1 MEIITIQV
9 KECWGLGL
17 AFFRPSCERKSKL
30 PFFSLETEPGK
41 GSFITSLLIKGKWE
55 ILGNVNRYKIRGW
68 GFYSMK
74 SMCYILLET
83 HDDSLCRW
91 KWDEEKAVQ
100 IHGSNDFCVPSMQS
114 EPKGECTAGRWSCSP
129 LMTLES
135 WLAKGKSKLSCVS
148 VSYLAKMGEKSNRL
162 TQASVEDQRG
172 IRLQLDSW
180 PFPWVGG
187 AGDKLSW
194 MTICS
199 WFIHTFKMRAS

>member
-1 MEIITIQV
+1 M
-9 KECWGLGL
+9 
-17 AFFRPSCERKSKL
+17 
-30 PFFSLETEPGK
+30 
-41 GSFITSLLIKGKWE
+41 
-55 ILGNVNRYKIRGW
+55 
-68 GFYSMK
+68 
-74 SMCYILLET
+74 
-83 HDDSLCRW
+83 
-91 KWDEEKAVQ
+91 Q

-148 VSYLAKMGEKSNRL
+148 VSYLVKMGEKSNRL